1 MKSANATQEIASAL
15 GNFVPGTG
23 GPVLAAGE
31 PTYSCTGLV
40 YFQTDE
46 FVEQTRRAVNIV
58 LGMNLVAGGRVHVK
72 FVDWVRL
79 SGPAPMGTGGNYNDV
94 YLASYPMYS
103 SKAHCVV
110 LVESP
115 PIPDPQSSFTILGV
129 ASVCG
134 YCSGPNVA
142 FVTNNNDD
150 DLTHVTIAHEIGHLL
165 CGTHASDGVM
175 KSTIGGENNANYD
188 VFSEESV
195 AEISTELANSNYGA
209 PECMAQIND
218 TLVSPHSKYFCDEH
232 GVCYRD
238 DDHEHADSTA
248 FVFLGLLFV
257 YFIFMWLLLVF

>member
-1 MKSANATQEIASAL
+1 MANGTQELEHIIKSFSPGSGAPV
-15 GNFVPGTG
+15 VP
-23 GPVLAAGE
+23 AGE
-31 PTYSCTGLV
+31 KTYSCTGLV

-58 LGMNLVAGGRVHVK
+58 LAMDLATGGRVHIK

-79 SGPAPMGTGGNYNDV
+79 SGPAPMGEGSTFSDIYTNS
-94 YLASYPMYS
+94 AFMYS

-115 PIPDPQSSFTILGV
+115 PLPSYGGSSVIGV
-129 ASVCG
+129 ANVCA
-134 YCSGPNVA
+134 YCTYKDRSNVA
-142 FVTNNNDD
+142 FVTNDNNDE
-150 DLTHVTIAHEIGHLL
+150 LTHVTIAHELGHLL
-165 CGTHASDGVM
+165 CGSHTPTGVM
-175 KSTIGGENNANYD
+175 AGVIGGENNENYD
-188 VFSEESV
+188 VFSGESV
-195 AEISTELANSNYGA
+195 AEISNRLDKTDYGA
-209 PECMAQIND
+209 PECMALIND